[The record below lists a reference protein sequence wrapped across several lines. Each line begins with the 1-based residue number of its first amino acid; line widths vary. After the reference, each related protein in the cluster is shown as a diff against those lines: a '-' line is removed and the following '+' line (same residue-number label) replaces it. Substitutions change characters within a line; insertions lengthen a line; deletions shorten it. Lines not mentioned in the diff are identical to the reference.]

1 MTIINKEKKYR
12 ESKERVRVINSQSSD
27 VKKINL
33 IEKEKYIGIIENI
46 KRNEIIKNSFKP

>member
-1 MTIINKEKKYR
+1 MTLLFQIFFDRK
-12 ESKERVRVINSQSSD
+12 SKESVRVINSQSSD

-33 IEKEKYIGIIENI
+33 IKKEKYIGIIEDI